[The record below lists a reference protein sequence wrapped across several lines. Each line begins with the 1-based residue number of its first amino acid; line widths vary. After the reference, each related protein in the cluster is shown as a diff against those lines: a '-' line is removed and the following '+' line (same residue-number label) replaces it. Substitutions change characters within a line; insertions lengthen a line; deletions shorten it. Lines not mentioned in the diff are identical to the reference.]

1 MSENDDVVVGELYS
15 AYRNL
20 EEQFKL
26 LQEQNIRL
34 KNEIERLSQE
44 RKDDIEELHYAYF
57 APFC

>member
-1 MSENDDVVVGELYS
+1 MSENDDVVGELYM

-44 RKDDIEELHYAYF
+44 RKDDIEELNYAYF
-57 APFC
+57 APF